1 MDDPLKRRMFAQQ
14 VMNMYNSRQPMGILA
29 SSPELMGAVQNYAGG
44 GAVKGYQLGGV
55 QKINIDS
62 AGVADLNKR
71 IQNLEMMPNAQGTIQ
86 IVVNRANQKFAN
98 VEFDPKTKQFIM
110 KPTDMEG
117 GAPDVGSVDVIG
129 QDEKKQI
136 LGQKLS
142 EVEKN
147 IKNQKNQN
155 EKTDVTAQV
164 DEFGDVGSA
173 KGDISTKPFVSE
185 KEQIDDTPGAQINN
199 TTKNII
205 DKKPEDEKFPEG
217 KNLGADRK
225 KSGFLTDVANSY
237 EAFKDKLAKIDRRYE
252 VDEAKRTNYMQKIES
267 LMEEEEDEI
276 NLEDVD
282 KKAREVL
289 DLKEGQYDDDRV
301 TAFWMSMIK
310 GGLATAAGESENAL
324 TNISKGLLFGVESF
338 GKDLNQINQQ
348 EREDRKSLAKI
359 RYDLMKDEKAA
370 KIAERT
376 LKIQAYGELAK
387 LEENKF
393 QFKTEMEYKT
403 ARNKITDELAFAKLD
418 LTAAQTLQS
427 MKLEAETFDLKVQEL
442 ALNKQKQ
449 KDYVR
454 LTEKQLSAQLRD
466 KASTKE
472 IKNIYALGADYA
484 TYEDG
489 EFKFTDKGKA
499 MLIAATTNKTKFTDL
514 VTTAK
519 AVGANRTIEGYKYE
533 TADKAE
539 DAYYYYEGVIKPQL
553 KQLDDLSKKL
563 SGSIDAAEY
572 DRRKNDLMEQF
583 AKDTD
588 AIGSPTGGV
597 NVAPTAFDSRPDD
610 ATIKALTNQGF
621 NAIKIG
627 KQTFNISSN

>member
-29 SSPELMGAVQNYAGG
+29 SSPELMGAVQNYASG
-44 GAVKGYQLGGV
+44 GAVKGYQDGGV
-55 QKINIDS
+55 EGRRQQRITNNPVGANFSLSDIFINPAGASTLTGGQMSRNRITKIDNTIPSNLDLPAETEMDKEITQEDKDKKIIKQQGEFGSAKENVMQVDDFQSDTQPKFVAPEAQLDDAPGKINQTTENILKPD
-62 AGVADLNKR
+62 DK
-71 IQNLEMMPNAQGTIQ
+71 
-86 IVVNRANQKFAN
+86 
-98 VEFDPKTKQFIM
+98 
-110 KPTDMEG
+110 KPTD
-117 GAPDVGSVDVIG
+117 D
-129 QDEKKQI
+129 
-136 LGQKLS
+136 
-142 EVEKN
+142 
-147 IKNQKNQN
+147 
-155 EKTDVTAQV
+155 KT
-164 DEFGDVGSA
+164 
-173 KGDISTKPFVSE
+173 K
-185 KEQIDDTPGAQINN
+185 DT
-199 TTKNII
+199 
-205 DKKPEDEKFPEG
+205 
-217 KNLGADRK
+217 K
-225 KSGFLTDVANSY
+225 KSSFVTDVASSY
-237 EAFKDKLAKIDRRYE
+237 EAFKSKLANIDRRYE
-252 VDEAKRTNYMQKIES
+252 ADDAKRTDYMQKIES

-276 NLEDVD
+276 SLEDVD

-393 QFKTEMEYKT
+393 QFKTELEYKT
-403 ARNKITDELAFAKLD
+403 ARNKVLDELAFAKLD

-427 MKLEAETFDLKVQEL
+427 MELAGKTFDLKVEEL
-442 ALNKQKQ
+442 ALNKRKQ
-449 KDYVR
+449 DDYVR

-472 IKNIYALGADYA
+472 IKNIYALGSDYA

-489 EFKFTDKGKA
+489 QFKFTDKGKA

-519 AVGANRTIEGYKYE
+519 AVAATGKIRGYKF
-533 TADKAE
+533 DSAE
-539 DAYYYYEGVIKPQL
+539 ATEKAYYYYEGITKPAIAA
-553 KQLDDLSKKL
+553 LSKLKTNL
-563 SGSIDAAEY
+563 GTLDKEAIATKTQELLD
-572 DRRKNDLMEQF
+572 QF
-583 AKDTD
+583 AKDT
-588 AIGSPTGGV
+588 GGV
-597 NVAPTAFDSRPDD
+597 LEGAGGSTSFKPGDIAVQ
-610 ATIKALTNQGF
+610 K
-621 NAIKIG
+621 G
-627 KQTFNISSN
+627 KRFQYQSDGTWKPL

>member
-1 MDDPLKRRMFAQQ
+1 MNDPLKRRMFAQQ

-29 SSPELMGAVQNYAGG
+29 SSPELMDAVQNYAGG
-44 GAVKGYQLGGV
+44 GAVKGYQVGGV
-55 QKINIDS
+55 
-62 AGVADLNKR
+62 
-71 IQNLEMMPNAQGTIQ
+71 
-86 IVVNRANQKFAN
+86 
-98 VEFDPKTKQFIM
+98 
-110 KPTDMEG
+110 EG
-117 GAPDVGSVDVIG
+117 RR
-129 QDEKKQI
+129 QQR
-136 LGQKLS
+136 
-142 EVEKN
+142 
-147 IKNQKNQN
+147 IKNNPVGANFSLSDIFINPAGASTLTSGQMSRNRITKIDNTIPSNLDLPAETEMDKEITQEDKNKKIIKQQGEFGSAKEN
-155 EKTDVTAQV
+155 VMQV
-164 DEFGDVGSA
+164 DKLGDVPSA
-173 KGDISTKPFVSE
+173 KGDISTKPFISE
-185 KEQIDDTPGAQINN
+185 KEQIDDAPGKINQ
-199 TTKNII
+199 TTENIL
-205 DKKPEDEKFPEG
+205 KPSDEKP
-217 KNLGADRK
+217 KDTK
-225 KSGFLTDVANSY
+225 KSSFVTDVASSY

-252 VDEAKRTNYMQKIES
+252 VDDAKRTDYMQKIES

-324 TNISKGLLFGVESF
+324 TNVSKGLLFGVESF

-403 ARNKITDELAFAKLD
+403 ARNEVLDELAFAKLD

-427 MKLEAETFDLKVQEL
+427 MNLEAKTFDLKVQEL

-519 AVGANRTIEGYKYE
+519 AVGANKTIEGYKYE

-583 AKDTD
+583 AKDTG
-588 AIGSPTGGV
+588 AIENPTGGV

>member
-1 MDDPLKRRMFAQQ
+1 MNDPLKRRMFAQQ

-29 SSPELMGAVQNYAGG
+29 SSPELMGAV
-44 GAVKGYQLGGV
+44 KGYRVGGV
-55 QKINIDS
+55 QQRPNITIEELEQ
-62 AGVADLNKR
+62 LNKGAVTASPAL
-71 IQNLEMMPNAQGTIQ
+71 IQNKYGNVVFDRNTQKYK
-86 IVVNRANQKFAN
+86 IVPV
-98 VEFDPKTKQFIM
+98 
-110 KPTDMEG
+110 DMEG
-117 GAPDVGSVDVIG
+117 GASGTGSLPSGDVFK
-129 QDEKKQI
+129 QQEKDIIQGKDLPTIEKEIKDQLQI
-136 LGQKLS
+136 
-142 EVEKN
+142 EKE
-147 IKNQKNQN
+147 KAEK
-155 EKTDVTAQV
+155 EKTNVPQV
-164 DEFGDVGSA
+164 DEFGEDKKFPENVEGGTPSA
-173 KGDISTKPFVSE
+173 KINEVNKDIIE
-185 KEQIDDTPGAQINN
+185 
-199 TTKNII
+199 
-205 DKKPEDEKFPEG
+205 KKPEDEKFPEG

-310 GGLATAAGESENAL
+310 GGLATAAGESGNAL

-393 QFKTEMEYKT
+393 QFKTELEYKT

-427 MKLEAETFDLKVQEL
+427 MELAGKTFDLKVEEL
-442 ALNKQKQ
+442 ALNKRKQ
-449 KDYVR
+449 DDYVR
-454 LTEKQLSAQLRD
+454 LTEKQLSAQLKD

-472 IKNIYALGADYA
+472 IKNIYALGSDYA

-489 EFKFTDKGKA
+489 KFTFTKKGRA
-499 MLIAATTNKTKFTDL
+499 MLIAATSSKTKFTDL

-519 AVGANRTIEGYKYE
+519 AVGANKTIEGYKYE
-533 TADKAE
+533 TSDKAE
-539 DAYYYYEGVIKPQL
+539 QAYYYYEGVIKPQL
-553 KQLDDLSKKL
+553 KKLDDLSKKAT
-563 SGSIDAAEY
+563 GSIDAATY
-572 DRRKNDLMEQF
+572 DKRKNDLMKQF
-583 AKDTD
+583 AEDTG
-588 AIGSPTGGV
+588 AIKSPTGGA

-610 ATIKALTNQGF
+610 ATIKTLINQGF

-627 KQTFNISSN
+627 NQTFNISSN

>member
-1 MDDPLKRRMFAQQ
+1 MNDPLKRRMFAQQ

-29 SSPELMGAVQNYAGG
+29 SSPELMGAVQNFAGG
-44 GAVKGYQLGGV
+44 GAVKGYQLGGLGLGNTKNPTFLEGYSGPFTIQDQLAIEKEKEDKRAQMGV
-55 QKINIDS
+55 DGSRTKTVSLDDLVKKKEKETIEGKDLKTVEKDINQDKTTKSNIDS
-62 AGVADLNKR
+62 FEDSKTGEVNISQPIIDKKEEITEPGV
-71 IQNLEMMPNAQGTIQ
+71 E
-86 IVVNRANQKFAN
+86 
-98 VEFDPKTKQFIM
+98 
-110 KPTDMEG
+110 
-117 GAPDVGSVDVIG
+117 
-129 QDEKKQI
+129 
-136 LGQKLS
+136 
-142 EVEKN
+142 
-147 IKNQKNQN
+147 
-155 EKTDVTAQV
+155 
-164 DEFGDVGSA
+164 
-173 KGDISTKPFVSE
+173 
-185 KEQIDDTPGAQINN
+185 INN
-199 TTKNII
+199 KNKEII
-205 DKKPEDEKFPEG
+205 DKKPEDEEFPKG
-217 KNLGADRK
+217 RNLGADRK
-225 KSGFLTDVANSY
+225 KSSFVTDVANSY

-310 GGLATAAGESENAL
+310 GGLATAAGESGNAL

-393 QFKTEMEYKT
+393 QFKTELEYKT
-403 ARNKITDELAFAKLD
+403 ARNKVLDELAFAKLD

-427 MKLEAETFDLKVQEL
+427 MELAGKTFDLKVEEL
-442 ALNKQKQ
+442 ALNKRKQ
-449 KDYVR
+449 DDYVR
-454 LTEKQLSAQLRD
+454 LTEKQLSAQLKD

-489 EFKFTDKGKA
+489 EFKFTDKGRA
-499 MLIAATTNKTKFTDL
+499 MLIAATSSKTKFTDL

-519 AVGANRTIEGYKYE
+519 AVGANKTIEGYKYE
-533 TADKAE
+533 TSDKTE
-539 DAYYYYEGVIKPQL
+539 QAYLYYEGVIKPQL
-553 KQLDDLSKKL
+553 KKLDDLSKKAT
-563 SGSIDAAEY
+563 GSIDAAEY
-572 DRRKNDLMEQF
+572 DRRKNDLMKQF
-583 AKDTD
+583 AKDTG
-588 AIGSPTGGV
+588 AIKSPTGGA

-610 ATIKALTNQGF
+610 ATIKTLINQGF

>member
-44 GAVKGYQLGGV
+44 GAVKGYQDGGV
-55 QKINIDS
+55 QSIADSFNERGFSVLAVPTILKQNPNITYDKNLKKFIPKDNLNRSLDLPAESQMDKKETQQDKNLKIIKQQGEFGVTPEKENIMQVDDFQSDTQPKFVAPEAQLDDAPGKINQTTENILKP
-62 AGVADLNKR
+62 ADDK
-71 IQNLEMMPNAQGTIQ
+71 PADDKP
-86 IVVNRANQKFAN
+86 ADDK
-98 VEFDPKTKQFIM
+98 PK
-110 KPTDMEG
+110 
-117 GAPDVGSVDVIG
+117 
-129 QDEKKQI
+129 
-136 LGQKLS
+136 
-142 EVEKN
+142 
-147 IKNQKNQN
+147 
-155 EKTDVTAQV
+155 
-164 DEFGDVGSA
+164 
-173 KGDISTKPFVSE
+173 
-185 KEQIDDTPGAQINN
+185 DT
-199 TTKNII
+199 
-205 DKKPEDEKFPEG
+205 
-217 KNLGADRK
+217 K
-225 KSGFLTDVANSY
+225 KSSFLTDVASSY

-252 VDEAKRTNYMQKIES
+252 ADDAKRTDYMQKIES

-276 NLEDVD
+276 SLEDVD

-393 QFKTEMEYKT
+393 QFKTELEYKT

-418 LTAAQTLQS
+418 LTAAQALQS

-442 ALNKQKQ
+442 ALNKKKQ
-449 KDYVR
+449 DDYVK

-489 EFKFTDKGKA
+489 QFTFTDKGKA

-519 AVGANRTIEGYKYE
+519 AVAANKKIKGYSYD
-533 TADKAE
+533 TVDKAE
-539 DAYYYYEGVIKPQL
+539 DAYYYYEGITKPAL
-553 KQLDDLSKKL
+553 EALVKTTKDRLGGIDNDEYRKQEKIILQ
-563 SGSIDAAEY
+563 
-572 DRRKNDLMEQF
+572 QF
-583 AKDTD
+583 AKDTGGTLD
-588 AIGSPTGGV
+588 TTTGGGSFRKMPQAV
-597 NVAPTAFDSRPDD
+597 IDKNYNEGDTFTSNG
-610 ATIKALTNQGF
+610 IKYIVGPN
-621 NAIKIG
+621 N
-627 KQTFNISSN
+627 TFTEAN

>member
-1 MDDPLKRRMFAQQ
+1 MNDPLKRRMFAQQ
-14 VMNMYNSRQPMGILA
+14 VMNMYNSRQPIGILA
-29 SSPELMGAVQNYAGG
+29 SSPELMGAVQNYADG
-44 GAVKGYQLGGV
+44 GAVKGYRVGGV
-55 QKINIDS
+55 EGRRQQRITNNPVGANFSLSDIFINPAGASTLTGGQMSRNRITKIDNTIPSNLDLPAETEMDKEITQEDKDKKIIKQQGEFGS
-62 AGVADLNKR
+62 AK
-71 IQNLEMMPNAQGTIQ
+71 E
-86 IVVNRANQKFAN
+86 N
-98 VEFDPKTKQFIM
+98 VM
-110 KPTDMEG
+110 
-117 GAPDVGSVDVIG
+117 
-129 QDEKKQI
+129 
-136 LGQKLS
+136 
-142 EVEKN
+142 
-147 IKNQKNQN
+147 
-155 EKTDVTAQV
+155 QV
-164 DEFGDVGSA
+164 DKLGDVPSA
-173 KGDISTKPFVSE
+173 KGDISTKPFISE
-185 KEQIDDTPGAQINN
+185 KEQIDDAPGKINQ
-199 TTKNII
+199 TTENIL
-205 DKKPEDEKFPEG
+205 KPSDEKP
-217 KNLGADRK
+217 KDTK
-225 KSGFLTDVANSY
+225 KSSFVTDVASSY

-252 VDEAKRTNYMQKIES
+252 VDDAKRTDYMQKIES

-393 QFKTEMEYKT
+393 QFKTELEYKT
-403 ARNKITDELAFAKLD
+403 ARNKVLDELAFAKLD

-427 MKLEAETFDLKVQEL
+427 MELAGKTFDLKVEEL
-442 ALNKQKQ
+442 ALNKKKQ
-449 KDYVR
+449 DDYVK

-489 EFKFTDKGKA
+489 EFKFTDKGRA
-499 MLIAATTNKTKFTDL
+499 MLIAATANKTKFTDL

-519 AVGANRTIEGYKYE
+519 AVGANGTIEGYKYE

-583 AKDTD
+583 AKDTG

-627 KQTFNISSN
+627 KQTFNISSK

>member
-1 MDDPLKRRMFAQQ
+1 MNDPLKRRMFAQQ
-14 VMNMYNSRQPMGILA
+14 VMNMYNSRQPIGILA
-29 SSPELMGAVQNYAGG
+29 SSPELMGAVQNYADG
-44 GAVKGYQLGGV
+44 GAVKGYRVGGV
-55 QKINIDS
+55 EGRRQQRITNNPVGANFSLSDIFINPAGASTLTGGQMSRNRITKIDNTIPSNLDLPAETEMDKEITQEDKDKKIIKQQGEFGS
-62 AGVADLNKR
+62 AK
-71 IQNLEMMPNAQGTIQ
+71 E
-86 IVVNRANQKFAN
+86 N
-98 VEFDPKTKQFIM
+98 VM
-110 KPTDMEG
+110 
-117 GAPDVGSVDVIG
+117 
-129 QDEKKQI
+129 
-136 LGQKLS
+136 
-142 EVEKN
+142 
-147 IKNQKNQN
+147 
-155 EKTDVTAQV
+155 QV
-164 DEFGDVGSA
+164 DEVGDVPSA
-173 KGDISTKPFVSE
+173 KGDISTKPFISE
-185 KEQIDDTPGAQINN
+185 KEQIDDAPGKINQ
-199 TTKNII
+199 TTENIL
-205 DKKPEDEKFPEG
+205 KPSDEKP
-217 KNLGADRK
+217 KDTK
-225 KSGFLTDVANSY
+225 KSSFVTDVASSY

-252 VDEAKRTNYMQKIES
+252 VDDAKRTDYMQKIES

-403 ARNKITDELAFAKLD
+403 ARNEVLDELAFAKLD

-427 MKLEAETFDLKVQEL
+427 MNLEAKTFDLKVQEL

-489 EFKFTDKGKA
+489 EFKFTDKGRA
-499 MLIAATTNKTKFTDL
+499 MLIAATANKTKFTDL

-519 AVGANRTIEGYKYE
+519 AVGANGTIEGYKYE

-583 AKDTD
+583 AKDTG

-627 KQTFNISSN
+627 KQTFNISSK

>member
-29 SSPELMGAVQNYAGG
+29 SSPELMDAVQNYAGG
-44 GAVKGYQLGGV
+44 GAVKGYQVGGV
-55 QKINIDS
+55 EGRRQQRITNNPVGANFSLSDIFINPAGASTLTGGQMSRNRITKIDNTIPS
-62 AGVADLNKR
+62 NLDLPAET
-71 IQNLEMMPNAQGTIQ
+71 EMDKEITQEDKDKKIIKQQG
-86 IVVNRANQKFAN
+86 
-98 VEFDPKTKQFIM
+98 EF
-110 KPTDMEG
+110 
-117 GAPDVGSVDVIG
+117 
-129 QDEKKQI
+129 
-136 LGQKLS
+136 
-142 EVEKN
+142 
-147 IKNQKNQN
+147 
-155 EKTDVTAQV
+155 
-164 DEFGDVGSA
+164 GSA
-173 KGDISTKPFVSE
+173 KENVMQVDDFQSDTQPKFVAPEAQLDDAPGKINQTTENILKPS
-185 KEQIDDTPGAQINN
+185 
-199 TTKNII
+199 
-205 DKKPEDEKFPEG
+205 DEKP
-217 KNLGADRK
+217 KDTK
-225 KSGFLTDVANSY
+225 KSSFLTDVASSY
-237 EAFKDKLAKIDRRYE
+237 EAFKSKLAKIDRRYE
-252 VDEAKRTNYMQKIES
+252 VDEAKRTDYMQKIES

-276 NLEDVD
+276 SLEDVD

-301 TAFWMSMIK
+301 TAFWMCMIK

-324 TNISKGLLFGVESF
+324 TNVSKGLLFGVESF

-393 QFKTEMEYKT
+393 QFKTELEYKT

-519 AVGANRTIEGYKYE
+519 AVAANKKIKGYSYD
-533 TADKAE
+533 TVDKAE
-539 DAYYYYEGVIKPQL
+539 DAYYYYEGITKPAL
-553 KQLDDLSKKL
+553 EALVKTTKDRLGGIDNDEYRKQEKIIL
-563 SGSIDAAEY
+563 
-572 DRRKNDLMEQF
+572 EQF
-583 AKDTD
+583 AKDTGGTLE
-588 AIGSPTGGV
+588 ATTGGGSFRKMPQAV
-597 NVAPTAFDSRPDD
+597 IDKNYNEGDTFTSNG
-610 ATIKALTNQGF
+610 IKYIVGPN
-621 NAIKIG
+621 N
-627 KQTFNISSN
+627 TFTEAN

>member
-14 VMNMYNSRQPMGILA
+14 VMNMYNSRRPMGILA

-44 GAVKGYQLGGV
+44 GAVKGYQDGGV
-55 QKINIDS
+55 QSIADS
-62 AGVADLNKR
+62 LNKR
-71 IQNLEMMPNAQGTIQ
+71 GVSVFAVPTILKQNPNITYDKNLKKFIPKDNLNRSLDLPAESQMDKKETQQDKNLKIIKQQG
-86 IVVNRANQKFAN
+86 
-98 VEFDPKTKQFIM
+98 EFGVTPEKENIM
-110 KPTDMEG
+110 
-117 GAPDVGSVDVIG
+117 
-129 QDEKKQI
+129 
-136 LGQKLS
+136 
-142 EVEKN
+142 
-147 IKNQKNQN
+147 
-155 EKTDVTAQV
+155 QV
-164 DEFGDVGSA
+164 DDFQSDTQPKFVAPEAQLDDAPG
-173 KGDISTKPFVSE
+173 KINQTTENILKPA
-185 KEQIDDTPGAQINN
+185 DDKPAD
-199 TTKNII
+199 
-205 DKKPEDEKFPEG
+205 DKPKDT
-217 KNLGADRK
+217 K
-225 KSGFLTDVANSY
+225 KSSFLTDVASSY

-252 VDEAKRTNYMQKIES
+252 ADDAKRTDYMQKIES

-276 NLEDVD
+276 SLEDVD

-310 GGLATAAGESENAL
+310 GGLATAAGESGNAL

-403 ARNKITDELAFAKLD
+403 ARNEVLDELAFAKLD

-454 LTEKQLSAQLRD
+454 LTEQQLSQQLRE
-466 KASTKE
+466 KNSTKE
-472 IKNIYALGADYA
+472 IKNIFALGADYA

-489 EFKFTDKGKA
+489 EFKFTEKGKA
-499 MLIAATTNKTKFTDL
+499 MLIAATANKTKFTDL

-519 AVGANRTIEGYKYE
+519 AVGANKTIEGYKYE
-533 TADKAE
+533 TSDKAE

-572 DRRKNDLMEQF
+572 DRRKNDLMKQF
-583 AKDTD
+583 AKDTG
-588 AIGSPTGGV
+588 AIESPTGGA
-597 NVAPTAFDSRPDD
+597 NVAPKAFDSRPDD
-610 ATIKALTNQGF
+610 ATIKALINQGF
-621 NAIKIG
+621 TAIKIG

>member
-44 GAVKGYQLGGV
+44 GAVKGYQDGGV
-55 QKINIDS
+55 QSIADSFNERGFSVLAVPTILKQNPNITYDKNLKKFIPKDNLNRSLDLPAESQMDKKETQQDKNLKIIKQQGEFGVTPEKENIMQVDDFQSDTQPKFVAPEAQLDDAPGKINQTTENILKP
-62 AGVADLNKR
+62 ADDK
-71 IQNLEMMPNAQGTIQ
+71 PADD
-86 IVVNRANQKFAN
+86 K
-98 VEFDPKTKQFIM
+98 PK
-110 KPTDMEG
+110 
-117 GAPDVGSVDVIG
+117 
-129 QDEKKQI
+129 
-136 LGQKLS
+136 
-142 EVEKN
+142 
-147 IKNQKNQN
+147 
-155 EKTDVTAQV
+155 
-164 DEFGDVGSA
+164 
-173 KGDISTKPFVSE
+173 
-185 KEQIDDTPGAQINN
+185 DT
-199 TTKNII
+199 
-205 DKKPEDEKFPEG
+205 
-217 KNLGADRK
+217 K
-225 KSGFLTDVANSY
+225 KSSFLTDVASSY
-237 EAFKDKLAKIDRRYE
+237 EAFKDKLTKIDRRYE
-252 VDEAKRTNYMQKIES
+252 VDDAKRTNYMQKIES

-276 NLEDVD
+276 SLEDVD

-393 QFKTEMEYKT
+393 QFKTELEYKT

-418 LTAAQTLQS
+418 LTAAQALQS

-442 ALNKQKQ
+442 ALNKKKQ
-449 KDYVR
+449 DDYVK

-489 EFKFTDKGKA
+489 QFTFTDKGKA

-519 AVGANRTIEGYKYE
+519 AVAANKKIKGYSYD
-533 TADKAE
+533 TVDKAE
-539 DAYYYYEGVIKPQL
+539 DAYYYYEGITKPAL
-553 KQLDDLSKKL
+553 EALVKTTKDRLGGIDNDEYRKQEKIILQ
-563 SGSIDAAEY
+563 
-572 DRRKNDLMEQF
+572 QF
-583 AKDTD
+583 AKDTGGTLD
-588 AIGSPTGGV
+588 TTTGGGSFRKMPQAV
-597 NVAPTAFDSRPDD
+597 IDKNYNEGDTFTSNG
-610 ATIKALTNQGF
+610 IKYIVGPN
-621 NAIKIG
+621 N
-627 KQTFNISSN
+627 TFTEAN

>member
-14 VMNMYNSRQPMGILA
+14 VMNMYNSRQPIGILA

-44 GAVKGYQLGGV
+44 GAVKGYRVGGV
-55 QKINIDS
+55 EGRRQQRIKNNPVGANFSLSDIFINPAGASTLTSGQMSRNRITKIDNTIPSNLDLPAETEMDKEITQEDKDKKIIKQQGEFGVTPEKENVMQVDDFQSDTQSKFVAPEAQLDDAPGKINQTTENI
-62 AGVADLNKR
+62 L
-71 IQNLEMMPNAQGTIQ
+71 
-86 IVVNRANQKFAN
+86 
-98 VEFDPKTKQFIM
+98 
-110 KPTDMEG
+110 KPD
-117 GAPDVGSVDVIG
+117 
-129 QDEKKQI
+129 
-136 LGQKLS
+136 
-142 EVEKN
+142 
-147 IKNQKNQN
+147 
-155 EKTDVTAQV
+155 
-164 DEFGDVGSA
+164 
-173 KGDISTKPFVSE
+173 
-185 KEQIDDTPGAQINN
+185 
-199 TTKNII
+199 
-205 DKKPEDEKFPEG
+205 DKKP
-217 KNLGADRK
+217 ADDKLKDTK
-225 KSGFLTDVANSY
+225 KSSFLTDVASSY
-237 EAFKDKLAKIDRRYE
+237 EAFKSKLAKIDRRYE
-252 VDEAKRTNYMQKIES
+252 VDEAKRTDYMQKIES

-276 NLEDVD
+276 SLEDVD

-324 TNISKGLLFGVESF
+324 TNVSKGLLFGVESF

-403 ARNKITDELAFAKLD
+403 ARNEVLDELAFAKLD

-427 MKLEAETFDLKVQEL
+427 MNLEAKTFDLKVQEL

-519 AVGANRTIEGYKYE
+519 AVGANKTIEGYKYE

-583 AKDTD
+583 AKDTG
-588 AIGSPTGGV
+588 AIGNPTGGV

-627 KQTFNISSN
+627 KQTFNISSK

>member
-44 GAVKGYQLGGV
+44 GAVKGYQVGGV
-55 QKINIDS
+55 
-62 AGVADLNKR
+62 
-71 IQNLEMMPNAQGTIQ
+71 
-86 IVVNRANQKFAN
+86 
-98 VEFDPKTKQFIM
+98 
-110 KPTDMEG
+110 EG
-117 GAPDVGSVDVIG
+117 RR
-129 QDEKKQI
+129 QQR
-136 LGQKLS
+136 
-142 EVEKN
+142 
-147 IKNQKNQN
+147 IKNNPVGANFSLSDIFINPAGASTLTGGQMSRDRITKIDNTIPSNLDLPAETEMDKEITQ
-155 EKTDVTAQV
+155 EDKDKKIIKQQG
-164 DEFGDVGSA
+164 EFGSA
-173 KGDISTKPFVSE
+173 KENVMQVDDFQSDTQPKFVAPEAQLDDAPGKINQTTENILKPA
-185 KEQIDDTPGAQINN
+185 DD
-199 TTKNII
+199 
-205 DKKPEDEKFPEG
+205 KPKDT
-217 KNLGADRK
+217 K
-225 KSGFLTDVANSY
+225 KSSFVTDVASSY
-237 EAFKDKLAKIDRRYE
+237 EAFKNKLAKIDRRYE
-252 VDEAKRTNYMQKIES
+252 ADDAKRTDYMQKIES

-276 NLEDVD
+276 SLEDVD

-393 QFKTEMEYKT
+393 QFKTELEYKT
-403 ARNKITDELAFAKLD
+403 ARNKVLDELAFAKLD

-427 MKLEAETFDLKVQEL
+427 MELAGKTFDLKVEEL
-442 ALNKQKQ
+442 ALNKRKQ
-449 KDYVR
+449 DDYVR

-489 EFKFTDKGKA
+489 QFTFTDKGKA

-519 AVGANRTIEGYKYE
+519 AVAANKKIKGYSYD
-533 TADKAE
+533 TVDKAE
-539 DAYYYYEGVIKPQL
+539 DAYYYYEGITKPAL
-553 KQLDDLSKKL
+553 EALVKTTKDRLGGIDNDEYRKQEKIILQ
-563 SGSIDAAEY
+563 
-572 DRRKNDLMEQF
+572 QF
-583 AKDTD
+583 AKDTGGTLD
-588 AIGSPTGGV
+588 ATTGGGSFRKMPQAV
-597 NVAPTAFDSRPDD
+597 IDKNYNEGDTFTSNG
-610 ATIKALTNQGF
+610 IKYIVGPN
-621 NAIKIG
+621 N
-627 KQTFNISSN
+627 TFTEAN

>member
-55 QKINIDS
+55 
-62 AGVADLNKR
+62 
-71 IQNLEMMPNAQGTIQ
+71 
-86 IVVNRANQKFAN
+86 
-98 VEFDPKTKQFIM
+98 
-110 KPTDMEG
+110 EG
-117 GAPDVGSVDVIG
+117 RR
-129 QDEKKQI
+129 QQR
-136 LGQKLS
+136 
-142 EVEKN
+142 
-147 IKNQKNQN
+147 IKNNPVGANFSLSDIFINPAGASTLTGGQMSRDRITKIDNTIPSNLDLPAETEMDKEITQ
-155 EKTDVTAQV
+155 EDKDKKIIKQQG
-164 DEFGDVGSA
+164 EFGSA
-173 KGDISTKPFVSE
+173 KENVMQVDDFQSDTQPKFVAPEAQLDDAPGKINQTTENILKPA
-185 KEQIDDTPGAQINN
+185 DD
-199 TTKNII
+199 
-205 DKKPEDEKFPEG
+205 KPKDT
-217 KNLGADRK
+217 K
-225 KSGFLTDVANSY
+225 KSSFVTDVASSY
-237 EAFKDKLAKIDRRYE
+237 EAFKNKLAKIDRRYE
-252 VDEAKRTNYMQKIES
+252 ADDAKRTDYMQKIES

-276 NLEDVD
+276 SLEDVD

-393 QFKTEMEYKT
+393 QFKTELEYKT
-403 ARNKITDELAFAKLD
+403 ARNKVLDELAFAKLD

-427 MKLEAETFDLKVQEL
+427 MDLAGKTFDLKVEEL

-449 KDYVR
+449 KDYVK

-489 EFKFTDKGKA
+489 QFTFTDKGKA

-519 AVGANRTIEGYKYE
+519 AVAANKKIKGYSYD
-533 TADKAE
+533 TVDKAE
-539 DAYYYYEGVIKPQL
+539 DAYYYYEGITKPAL
-553 KQLDDLSKKL
+553 EALVKTTKDRLGGIDNDEYRKQEKIILQ
-563 SGSIDAAEY
+563 
-572 DRRKNDLMEQF
+572 QF
-583 AKDTD
+583 AKDTGGTLD
-588 AIGSPTGGV
+588 ATTGGGSFRKMPQAV
-597 NVAPTAFDSRPDD
+597 IDKNYNEGDTFTSNG
-610 ATIKALTNQGF
+610 IKYIVGPN
-621 NAIKIG
+621 N
-627 KQTFNISSN
+627 TFTEAN

>member
-1 MDDPLKRRMFAQQ
+1 MNDPLKRRMFAQQ

-29 SSPELMGAVQNYAGG
+29 SSPELMSAVQNYAGG
-44 GAVKGYQLGGV
+44 GAVKGYQDGGV
-55 QKINIDS
+55 QSIADS
-62 AGVADLNKR
+62 LNKR
-71 IQNLEMMPNAQGTIQ
+71 GVSVFAVPTILKQNPNITYDKNLKKFIPKDNLNRSLDLPAESQMDKKETQQDKNLKIIKQQG
-86 IVVNRANQKFAN
+86 
-98 VEFDPKTKQFIM
+98 EFGVTPEKENIM
-110 KPTDMEG
+110 
-117 GAPDVGSVDVIG
+117 
-129 QDEKKQI
+129 
-136 LGQKLS
+136 
-142 EVEKN
+142 
-147 IKNQKNQN
+147 
-155 EKTDVTAQV
+155 QV
-164 DEFGDVGSA
+164 DDFQSDTQPKFVAPEAQLDDAPG
-173 KGDISTKPFVSE
+173 KINQTTENILKPA
-185 KEQIDDTPGAQINN
+185 DDKPAD
-199 TTKNII
+199 
-205 DKKPEDEKFPEG
+205 DKPKDT
-217 KNLGADRK
+217 K
-225 KSGFLTDVANSY
+225 KSSFLTDVASSY

-252 VDEAKRTNYMQKIES
+252 ADDAKRTDYMQKIES

-276 NLEDVD
+276 SLEDVD

-393 QFKTEMEYKT
+393 QFKTELEYKT

-418 LTAAQTLQS
+418 LTAAQALQS

-442 ALNKQKQ
+442 ALNKKKQ
-449 KDYVR
+449 DDYVK

-489 EFKFTDKGKA
+489 QFTFTDKGKA

-519 AVGANRTIEGYKYE
+519 AVAANKKIKGYSYD
-533 TADKAE
+533 TVDKAE
-539 DAYYYYEGVIKPQL
+539 DAYYYYEGITKPAL
-553 KQLDDLSKKL
+553 EALVKTTKDRLGGIDNDEYRKQEKIILQ
-563 SGSIDAAEY
+563 
-572 DRRKNDLMEQF
+572 QF
-583 AKDTD
+583 AKDTGGTLD
-588 AIGSPTGGV
+588 TTTGGGSFRKMPQAV
-597 NVAPTAFDSRPDD
+597 IDKNYNEGDTFTSNG
-610 ATIKALTNQGF
+610 IKYIVGPN
-621 NAIKIG
+621 N
-627 KQTFNISSN
+627 TFTEAN

>member
-44 GAVKGYQLGGV
+44 GAVKGYQDGGV
-55 QKINIDS
+55 QSIADSFNERGFSVLAVPTILKQNPNITYDKNLKKFIPKDNLNRSLDLPAESQMDKKETQQDKDLKIIKQQGEFGVTPEKENIMQVDDFQSDTQPKFVAPEAQLDDAPGKINQTTENILKP
-62 AGVADLNKR
+62 ADDK
-71 IQNLEMMPNAQGTIQ
+71 PADD
-86 IVVNRANQKFAN
+86 K
-98 VEFDPKTKQFIM
+98 PK
-110 KPTDMEG
+110 
-117 GAPDVGSVDVIG
+117 
-129 QDEKKQI
+129 
-136 LGQKLS
+136 
-142 EVEKN
+142 
-147 IKNQKNQN
+147 
-155 EKTDVTAQV
+155 
-164 DEFGDVGSA
+164 
-173 KGDISTKPFVSE
+173 
-185 KEQIDDTPGAQINN
+185 DT
-199 TTKNII
+199 
-205 DKKPEDEKFPEG
+205 
-217 KNLGADRK
+217 K
-225 KSGFLTDVANSY
+225 KSSFLTDVASSY

-252 VDEAKRTNYMQKIES
+252 ADDAKRTDYMQKIES

-276 NLEDVD
+276 SLEDVD

-393 QFKTEMEYKT
+393 QFKTELEYKT

-418 LTAAQTLQS
+418 LTAAQALQS

-442 ALNKQKQ
+442 ALNKKKQ
-449 KDYVR
+449 DDYVK

-489 EFKFTDKGKA
+489 QFTFTDKGKA

-519 AVGANRTIEGYKYE
+519 AVAANKKIKGYSYD
-533 TADKAE
+533 TVDKAE
-539 DAYYYYEGVIKPQL
+539 DAYYYYEGITKPAL
-553 KQLDDLSKKL
+553 EALVKTTKDRLGGIDNDEYRKQEKIILQ
-563 SGSIDAAEY
+563 
-572 DRRKNDLMEQF
+572 QF
-583 AKDTD
+583 AKDTGGTLD
-588 AIGSPTGGV
+588 TTTGGGSFRKMPQAV
-597 NVAPTAFDSRPDD
+597 IDKNYNEGDTFTSNG
-610 ATIKALTNQGF
+610 IKYIVGPN
-621 NAIKIG
+621 N
-627 KQTFNISSN
+627 TFTEAN